1 MAKRP
6 LYLFA
11 LSVYLLFSSFAF
23 AAAGAADEPVPSPA
37 EGAPVNMALD
47 SLDTIRRMAG
57 DSVLT
62 REPRD
67 QERARLFG
75 HVPLYKRQ
83 LDSIQNMVPLTYNEV
98 VESYIDQYVH
108 RRKGLISRMMGLS
121 EYYFPIFEQAL
132 KEKGLPVELKYL
144 SIVESALNPNAV
156 SRVGATGLWQFMYTT
171 AREYGLQM
179 NSYIDERRDPVAASQ
194 AAAEYLSNMYGR
206 YGDWLLAIASY
217 NCGPGNVERAIH
229 KAGGKL
235 DFWAIRPYL
244 PQETRNY
251 VPAYIAVTYLMNYA
265 EEHEIHPAPPELAV
279 QCVPVQI
286 EKHISLSSLSRQL
299 DMEAEQLY
307 LLNPKYR
314 RRIVNGSGAH
324 PQTVWLPPV
333 KAELYASLQ
342 RGEADPKVLA
352 ASDKKETDDPEP
364 VYYTVRKGDNLTA
377 IANRFRC
384 SVQDLKVWND
394 LAGTRLVPGQ
404 RLMVTSGEA
413 ADQPQSRTYLVRTY
427 KVQRGDTLSG
437 IAARFGTS
445 VAVLKELNG
454 IRNATALRAGKIIK
468 VNPEG

>member
-1 MAKRP
+1 
-6 LYLFA
+6 
-11 LSVYLLFSSFAF
+11 
-23 AAAGAADEPVPSPA
+23 
-37 EGAPVNMALD
+37 
-47 SLDTIRRMAG
+47 RMAG

-377 IANRFRC
+377 IANRFR
-384 SVQDLKVWND
+384 
-394 LAGTRLVPGQ
+394 
-404 RLMVTSGEA
+404 
-413 ADQPQSRTYLVRTY
+413 
-427 KVQRGDTLSG
+427 
-437 IAARFGTS
+437 
-445 VAVLKELNG
+445 
-454 IRNATALRAGKIIK
+454 
-468 VNPEG
+468 